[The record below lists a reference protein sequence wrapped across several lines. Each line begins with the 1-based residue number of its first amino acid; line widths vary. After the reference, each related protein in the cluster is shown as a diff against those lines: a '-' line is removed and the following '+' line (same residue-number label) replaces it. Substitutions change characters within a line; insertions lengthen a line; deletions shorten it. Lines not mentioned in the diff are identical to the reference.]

1 MNIPCDIF
9 GRLPSGKPL
18 WMECV
23 EGLDQARQRVHE
35 LASTAPREY
44 FIYSEAS
51 GIVESGDTETEKML
65 DDKKQM
71 LIY

>member
-1 MNIPCDIF
+1 MNIICDIF

-23 EGLDQARQRVHE
+23 EGLDEARHRLHE
-35 LASTAPREY
+35 LACTAPREY

-51 GIVESGDTETEKML
+51 GIVESGDTETEKAP
-65 DDKKQM
+65 DAKNPRQ
-71 LIY
+71 